1 MLDRNYVQ
9 LERDAIQ
16 QFFDI
21 SKREVSELS
30 LALQAKDRDMGAM
43 EDNHRVELR
52 VYQQKVKHLEYEN
65 KNNIKAIVMDGTS
78 MLETDKKRLMKK
90 NNVNY

>member
-1 MLDRNYVQ
+1 
-9 LERDAIQ
+9 
-16 QFFDI
+16 
-21 SKREVSELS
+21 
-30 LALQAKDRDMGAM
+30 MGAM
-43 EDNHRVELR
+43 EDTHRVELR